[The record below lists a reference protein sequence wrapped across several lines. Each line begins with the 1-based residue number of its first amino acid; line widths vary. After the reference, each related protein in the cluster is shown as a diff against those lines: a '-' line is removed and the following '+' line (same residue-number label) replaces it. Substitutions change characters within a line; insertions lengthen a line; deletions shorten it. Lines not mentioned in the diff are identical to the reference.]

1 MPRLSL
7 PLAVYKKPL
16 QGMDARESRPE
27 GAPALLFNVDT
38 SWEGTWR
45 ARPGFFRKTITTAA
59 NKCMGIYPFRRGGDF
74 FIVSIWADLTAKR
87 MVLRFHVDEA
97 DASGNQLSLV
107 GTTLLDGA
115 DTNFPGLGEPYT
127 DKHFYDFVQAGRF
140 LYFCNGFGRF
150 FEVEL
155 KTPNPPLL
163 YPDGLDIRNEFLED
177 GMAPSVLSYL
187 QNGFSPASLHF
198 FFDQLVVTGFEGET
212 LIDLSNPLDASQTDI
227 PDDILNAARDKVI
240 VSQSHV
246 FVSEP
251 GLWRSYPLED
261 AGGMYWL
268 FDEDVV
274 ASENVRQTLL
284 VFTTKSVFRITGH
297 GSATPRREWIADA
310 SLVSARAMCRFA
322 TYLFFVAD
330 EGCFVTD
337 GGMVRKVSEPMD
349 PLWFNDESPPLCRKT
364 QQAFVKTVVP
374 GNVNPRLLRECVA
387 VDDRTRKQV
396 YVSLP
401 SAGMGENSMLWV
413 WNYED
418 MISEQGPG
426 KWSIW
431 AGPEEEF
438 TTSAVVVSTEAI
450 TAVTTHAVTTRVVC
464 GAANF
469 TGDYQLVAGDEFQVE
484 ITDATI
490 TASGIVV
497 TPLNGTFTATLISA
511 TAFTVGDAASPV
523 DTHSYASGTYTGTV
537 HMPLGL
543 NTNSTAAGSPKKH
556 MHITAMAVDRG
567 PGTEIVYT
575 GTSTGGIYAIESSQ
589 VDSDGVQGTDP
600 FKGTPTLDG
609 FPVLM
614 GLGLTGEVEADGRT
628 IYTDVSVRMK
638 QTMRNSAQD
647 DNSPVMTVVARPEG
661 EAQKL
666 LKATDPELEFEQAI
680 DIMQEGVSETTTSV
694 IGDAAE
700 PGIFLGSGAGGT
712 SSPLMEKEYHRFY
725 ARLNVPDEEGRG
737 VVVDIHRSAKDRSHD
752 MTVEEVILYG
762 LPKSGSQREQS

>member
-1 MPRLSL
+1 MPRLSS

-45 ARPGFFRKTITTAA
+45 ARPGFFQKTFTNAT
-59 NKCMGIYPFRRGGDF
+59 NKCMGLYPFRRGGMF
-74 FIVSIWADLTAKR
+74 FLVSIWADLTAER
-87 MVLRFHVDEA
+87 MTMRLYLDEA
-97 DASGNQLSLV
+97 DASGNQLALG
-107 GTTLLDGA
+107 GTVLLDGS
-115 DTNFPGLGEPYT
+115 DINFPGLTELYT
-127 DKHFYDFVQAGRF
+127 EKHFYDFVQAGRF
-140 LYFCNGFGRF
+140 LYFCNGLGSF
-150 FEVEL
+150 FEMEL
-155 KTPNPPLL
+155 EVPSPAVLF
-163 YPDGLDIRNEFLED
+163 PDSIAIRTTFLEN
-177 GMAPSVLSYL
+177 GIAPSALSYL
-187 QNGFSPASLHF
+187 QDGFSPASLHF
-198 FFDQLVVTGFEGET
+198 FYEQLVVAGFEREEMVG
-212 LIDLSNPLDASQTDI
+212 LSNPLDASQTDI
-227 PDDILNAARDKVI
+227 PDDILNAARDRVI
-240 VSQSHV
+240 VTQSHV

-251 GLWRSYPLED
+251 ALWRSYPLED

-284 VFTTKSVFRITGH
+284 IFTTKSVFRITGH

-310 SLVSARAMCRFA
+310 SLVSARAMCHFS

-374 GNVNPRLLRECVA
+374 GNVNPRLLRECAA

-438 TTSAVVVSTEAI
+438 TTSAVVVSTEAAI
-450 TAVTTHAVTTRVVC
+450 LTT
-464 GAANF
+464 
-469 TGDYQLVAGDEFQVE
+469 
-484 ITDATI
+484 
-490 TASGIVV
+490 
-497 TPLNGTFTATLISA
+497 LNR
-511 TAFTVGDAASPV
+511 FTVPV
-523 DTHSYASGTYTGTV
+523 NTGTYASGAYTGTV

-543 NTNSTAAGSPKKH
+543 NTNSTAAGSPRKH

-589 VDSDGVQGTDP
+589 VDSDGVQGVGP
-600 FKGTPTLDG
+600 FKGTPTLLG

-647 DNSPVMTVVARPEG
+647 DNSPVMTVVARSEG

-680 DIMQEGVSETTTSV
+680 DIMQEGVSETITSV
-694 IGDAAE
+694 IGDASE
-700 PGIFLGSGAGGT
+700 PGIFLGSGSGGT

-737 VVVDIHRSAKDRSHD
+737 VVVDIHRSAKNRSHD

>member
-1 MPRLSL
+1 MPRLSS

-45 ARPGFFRKTITTAA
+45 ARPGFFRKTFTAA
-59 NKCMGIYPFRRGGDF
+59 ADKCMGLYPFRRGGDF
-74 FIVSIWADLTAKR
+74 FIVSIWADLAAKR

-97 DASGNQLSLV
+97 DASGNQLALK
-107 GTTLLDGA
+107 GTTLLNGS

-140 LYFCNGFGRF
+140 LYFCNGHGRL
-150 FEVEL
+150 FEMEL
-155 KTPNPPLL
+155 TSPSPPLL
-163 YPDGLDIRNEFLED
+163 YPDAINIRNQFLEN
-177 GMAPSVLSYL
+177 GMAPSALSYL
-187 QNGFSPASLHF
+187 QDGFSPASLHF
-198 FFDQLVVTGFEGET
+198 FFDQLVVTGFDRET
-212 LIDLSNPLDASQTDI
+212 LIGLSNPLDASQTDI
-227 PDDILNAARDKVI
+227 PDDILNAARDRVI
-240 VSQSHV
+240 VTQSHV

-251 GLWRSYPLED
+251 ALWRSYPLED

-284 VFTTKSVFRITGH
+284 IFTTKSVFRITGH

-310 SLVSARAMCRFA
+310 SLVSARAMCHFS

-349 PLWFNDESPPLCRKT
+349 PLWLNDESPPLCRKT

-374 GNVNPRLLRECVA
+374 GNVNPRLLRECAA

-450 TAVTTHAVTTRVVC
+450 TAVTTGSPTTVLCNAADFLSDYELVV
-464 GAANF
+464 
-469 TGDYQLVAGDEFQVE
+469 GDEFQVE

-490 TASGIVV
+490 TASGVVV
-497 TPLNGTFTATLISA
+497 TELNTTHTAILTTLNR
-511 TAFTVGDAASPV
+511 FTVPV
-523 DTHSYASGTYTGTV
+523 NTGAYASGTYTGTV

-543 NTNSTAAGSPKKH
+543 NTNSTAAGSPRKH

-589 VDSDGVQGTDP
+589 VDSDGVQGVDP
-600 FKGTPTLDG
+600 FKGTPTLLG

-737 VVVDIHRSAKDRSHD
+737 VVVDIHRSAKNRSHD

>member
-1 MPRLSL
+1 
-7 PLAVYKKPL
+7 
-16 QGMDARESRPE
+16 
-27 GAPALLFNVDT
+27 
-38 SWEGTWR
+38 
-45 ARPGFFRKTITTAA
+45 
-59 NKCMGIYPFRRGGDF
+59 
-74 FIVSIWADLTAKR
+74 
-87 MVLRFHVDEA
+87 
-97 DASGNQLSLV
+97 
-107 GTTLLDGA
+107 
-115 DTNFPGLGEPYT
+115 
-127 DKHFYDFVQAGRF
+127 
-140 LYFCNGFGRF
+140 
-150 FEVEL
+150 
-155 KTPNPPLL
+155 
-163 YPDGLDIRNEFLED
+163 
-177 GMAPSVLSYL
+177 
-187 QNGFSPASLHF
+187 
-198 FFDQLVVTGFEGET
+198 
-212 LIDLSNPLDASQTDI
+212 
-227 PDDILNAARDKVI
+227 
-240 VSQSHV
+240 
-246 FVSEP
+246 
-251 GLWRSYPLED
+251 
-261 AGGMYWL
+261 MYWL

-284 VFTTKSVFRITGH
+284 IFTTKSVFRITGH

-310 SLVSARAMCRFA
+310 SLVSARAMCHFS

-374 GNVNPRLLRECVA
+374 GNVNPRLLRECAA

-450 TAVTTHAVTTRVVC
+450 TAVTTGSPTTVLCNAADFLSDYELVV
-464 GAANF
+464 
-469 TGDYQLVAGDEFQVE
+469 GDEFQVE
-484 ITDATI
+484 ITGATI
-490 TASGIVV
+490 TASGVVV
-497 TPLNGTFTATLISA
+497 TELNTTHTAILTTLNR
-511 TAFTVGDAASPV
+511 FTVPV
-523 DTHSYASGTYTGTV
+523 NTGAYASGTYTGTV

-543 NTNSTAAGSPKKH
+543 NTNSTAAGSPRKH

-589 VDSDGVQGTDP
+589 VDSDGVQGVDP
-600 FKGTPTLDG
+600 FKGTPTLLG

-647 DNSPVMTVVARPEG
+647 DNSPVMTVVARSEG

-712 SSPLMEKEYHRFY
+712 SSPLMEKESHRFY

-737 VVVDIHRSAKDRSHD
+737 VVVDIHRSAKNRSHD